1 MSMDAYDPNEYPAFA
16 VTVDLVIL
24 TVRPPGLEVLLV
36 RRPEGPQR
44 GHWALPGGFVKPDQD
59 LPAAAESKLSD
70 KTGIQVAGA
79 HLEQLQTFGRPD
91 RDPRMRVV
99 SVAYVAIVADP
110 PTPDLEDASWLPVGS
125 LVDGALAFDHG
136 EILQVGVERARSKL
150 EYSTLATSFCRPEF
164 TVAELRAVYEAAWGQ
179 RLDPANFHRKV
190 MASDG
195 FVIATGR
202 RESAGPGRPAGT
214 FVAGPA
220 EALSPPISRS

>member
-1 MSMDAYDPNEYPAFA
+1 MCIRD
-16 VTVDLVIL
+16 
-24 TVRPPGLEVLLV
+24 
-36 RRPEGPQR
+36 R
-44 GHWALPGGFVKPDQD
+44 G
-59 LPAAAESKLSD
+59 
-70 KTGIQVAGA
+70 VAGWFRQA
-79 HLEQLQTFGRPD
+79 GPGPAGR
-91 RDPRMRVV
+91 RR
-99 SVAYVAIVADP
+99 IE
-110 PTPDLEDASWLPVGS
+110 TVGQ
-125 LVDGALAFDHG
+125 D
-136 EILQVGVERARSKL
+136 EL

-164 TVAELRAVYEAAWGQ
+164 TVAELRAVYDAAWGQ